1 MTVVVNAFFEVRNA
15 TLTPRGQYKIWD
27 LALLCGLFHHRL
39 RYKYAFD
46 GFCIVPLYC
55 FAFNINVSA
64 IFMVI
69 NWTLI

>member
-15 TLTPRGQYKIWD
+15 TLTPRSQYKIWD

-46 GFCIVPLYC
+46 RFFVLCSFIVSPLMLVQYL
-55 FAFNINVSA
+55 
-64 IFMVI
+64 
-69 NWTLI
+69 W